1 MSNSSSS
8 KLGAWILVCGDMS
21 FITSEEFDSGPCTL
35 VWVIIFINFLLQI
48 HIHLSITELLIT
60 FFKLWNRYG
69 FFSLRSNK
77 SKPDSSFSLQ
87 CPHQWL
93 RPQLKENECVCCCC
107 CCSLLSPTSSSNDRS
122 LNYSKLV
129 ATAVWIDFNFN
140 FSQNS
145 AQSFIW
151 NWLRLVVGLGPARQ
165 SDAGFNENI
174 KMFLKQITTWN

>member
-107 CCSLLSPTSSSNDRS
+107 CSLLSPTSSNDRS
-122 LNYSKLV
+122 LNYCKLV

-151 NWLRLVVGLGPARQ
+151 NWLRLAVGLGPARQ